1 LSTKPS
7 LTSRQFNNHRWRKL
21 HFRLRDQSCAPYR
34 TALADFAIREWNAQH
49 DADEQVVRLDVL
61 YFSQRFDLAGT
72 PGDQARLTLAQV
84 IVDDEGGNFA
94 EALRE
99 DEAF

>member
-1 LSTKPS
+1 V
-7 LTSRQFNNHRWRKL
+7 
-21 HFRLRDQSCAPYR
+21 
-34 TALADFAIREWNAQH
+34 IREWNAQH

-99 DEAF
+99 DESF